1 MNLKKTIIILLTLC
15 FALMMGCS
23 KNVLI
28 DEKNS
33 KLLNYDFK
41 IENIRNIDNTLSKQT
56 YCYTKNV
63 DEKYVAVIIY
73 NSNNASMNQY
83 LINKSEALD
92 ITIPKECKF
101 ILSIP
106 ANPII
111 TYTWNIKN
119 NFKNGIIEFE
129 DRSWINIPTPK
140 FEQKSIEINYD
151 RQNFYFDSIKSG
163 NEKLIMRYEH
173 DKEQRNEFFE
183 ITFNINIK

>member
-1 MNLKKTIIILLTLC
+1 MKLKKTIIILLTLC

-83 LINKSEALD
+83 LINKGEAFD
-92 ITIPKECKF
+92 ITVPKECKF

-119 NFKNGIIEFE
+119 DFKNGIIEFE

-151 RQNFYFDSIKSG
+151 RQNFYFNPIKSG
-163 NEKLIMRYEH
+163 NEKLVMRYEH

-183 ITFNINIK
+183 ITFNINIE